1 MRAWLPFIFYFG
13 LEIVLFVA
21 SDCWNRHPRWGERVT
36 TVSFVVYV
44 TAVMW
49 LCLTPAHFSFL
60 SAPKALF
67 YFHGVPFN
75 AIPFQGFSPEFFL
88 NIVMTFPLGIYIYLF
103 NYRTPFER
111 AILYGLC
118 FSLFIE
124 VNQFVWDYFL
134 DLQRLA
140 DIDDL
145 ITNTLGAVIGFSLMI
160 ILYQNG
166 WRKFL
171 QRFMLTRAEIC

>member
-1 MRAWLPFIFYFG
+1 
-13 LEIVLFVA
+13 
-21 SDCWNRHPRWGERVT
+21 
-36 TVSFVVYV
+36 
-44 TAVMW
+44 
-49 LCLTPAHFSFL
+49 
-60 SAPKALF
+60 
-67 YFHGVPFN
+67 
-75 AIPFQGFSPEFFL
+75 
-88 NIVMTFPLGIYIYLF
+88 MTFPLGVYIFLF

-111 AILYGLC
+111 AILYGLS

-124 VNQFVWDYFL
+124 INQFVWDYFL

-166 WRKFL
+166 WKKFL
-171 QRFMLTRAEIC
+171 QRFMLTHP